1 MRFFP
6 SSNFLLFVVAF
17 NFLLWASLVSQ
28 LVQNPPTMQETWVQS
43 LSWEDTLEKGKATH
57 SSILENSMECIGQG
71 VTKSWTQLSD
81 FYFILLSHL
90 KPFNTSCVV
99 GLILMNS
106 FNFCLSEK
114 LFVSPSLAGL
124 GVLYCRVFPLWVL

>member
-6 SSNFLLFVVAF
+6 SYNFLLFVVAF
-17 NFLLWASLVSQ
+17 SFLLWASLVSQ

-124 GVLYCRVFPLWVL
+124 GVLYCRVFPL

>member
-6 SSNFLLFVVAF
+6 SYNFLLFVVAF

-124 GVLYCRVFPLWVL
+124 GVLYCRVFPL